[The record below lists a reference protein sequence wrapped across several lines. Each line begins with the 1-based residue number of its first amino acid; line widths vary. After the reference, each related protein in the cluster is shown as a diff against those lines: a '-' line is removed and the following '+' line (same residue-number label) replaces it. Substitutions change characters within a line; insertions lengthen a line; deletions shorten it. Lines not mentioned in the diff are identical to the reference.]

1 MTVHIVNVTEG
12 VVTNVF
18 ATIHTQNYNYMVEYE
33 VLYYVIS
40 LSNMSDLPFSA
51 EPLGNFKDSIDRVQ

>member
-1 MTVHIVNVTEG
+1 
-12 VVTNVF
+12 
-18 ATIHTQNYNYMVEYE
+18 MVEYE

-40 LSNMSDLPFSA
+40 LSNLSDLPFSA